1 MGRRRRGVWDATWPT
16 PMPAAAASTPPK
28 TRGVHARTHGRTN
41 AINSPFGNGAKQ
53 TKSYFLLLFVILNV
67 YFRNPNSCAP
77 ASIYPRRGHA
87 GARAGEMFLPVPFR
101 SLPPS
106 DALASSSGFK
116 GPVLYQYG
124 RSGSSEFGRLLLCH
138 VVPYRTRPRLPS
150 RGPRRRGGGRRG
162 GGRHSGEMCATP
174 CRV

>member
-1 MGRRRRGVWDATWPT
+1 MVFGTPRGRHPRP
-16 PMPAAAASTPPK
+16 PPPPPPQSPPK

-77 ASIYPRRGHA
+77 ASIYPRRG
-87 GARAGEMFLPVPFR
+87 RGETFLPVPFR

-106 DALASSSGFK
+106 DALAGSSGFK
-116 GPVLYQYG
+116 VQYCTSTG
-124 RSGSSEFGRLLLCH
+124 APARPSSEGFYCTAL
-138 VVPYRTRPRLPS
+138 YRTVPARGFLP
-150 RGPRRRGGGRRG
+150 GVHGGEEVDVEEEDGTAEKCAQ
-162 GGRHSGEMCATP
+162 RHAACKTTWP
-174 CRV
+174 IT